1 MADIQLNV
9 TDNYENWE
17 TTAPI
22 NNWAPIGY
30 YIDDMSRLTE
40 SRFFS
45 ATLDGDSHTISG
57 LYTVTDAAHHNK
69 GTGLFGSTENATI
82 RNLHVKQAYVEG
94 YMNVGGLVGD
104 AVSPWFVSNG
114 TTLQNCSYSG
124 TVRSTWTNGS
134 LTNTGGLIG
143 WVYPEVVVNSCWTEG
158 TVIGGDYV
166 GGLAGQVRLRN
177 EGRFENCYSTMT
189 VVTNKTTPNL
199 AAGLIGGLVD
209 EPPYS
214 GTLKLRRCH
223 FAGSVPTGKPIV
235 GNKTERTILN
245 VSSVYYREDSYT
257 APINEELLFGA
268 LEKSVDEFKNGQVTE
283 LLNQAKKY
291 GDFWNWKDGEN
302 GYPVSDGIILV
313 TDFKTY
319 TDDSEF
325 DNHTWADKFVNMD
338 TGVLI
343 GDDDSGNVSDD
354 DTDNSQT
361 GEKPVYIAVIA
372 VLLISAVLVFFL
384 ARKKR
389 TAN

>member
-1 MADIQLNV
+1 MTVRSSNGNSAGLLGYVDHTYIANTGVKSVSITNSYFAGNV
-9 TDNYENWE
+9 N
-17 TTAPI
+17 
-22 NNWAPIGY
+22 
-30 YIDDMSRLTE
+30 
-40 SRFFS
+40 S
-45 ATLDGDSHTISG
+45 A
-57 LYTVTDAAHHNK
+57 YPVTNVK
-69 GTGLFGSTENATI
+69 NPNATVA
-82 RNLHVKQAYVEG
+82 VKTTYYETGSYTGTA
-94 YMNVGGLVGD
+94 GGALGNAEEKETAAFLD
-104 AVSPWFVSNG
+104 
-114 TTLQNCSYSG
+114 G
-124 TVRSTWTNGS
+124 TVRDLLDQGVRVGGG

-166 GGLAGQVRLRN
+166 GGLVGQIRLRN
-177 EGRFENCYSTMT
+177 EGLFENCYSTMK
-189 VVTNKTTPNL
+189 VVTNRTTPNL
-199 AAGLIGGLVD
+199 AAGFVGGLVD

-257 APINEELLFGA
+257 VPVNETLLYGA
-268 LEKSVDEFKNGQVTE
+268 LEKSVDAFKNGEVTE

-302 GYPVSDGIILV
+302 GYPISDGIILV

-325 DNHTWADKFVNMD
+325 DNRTWADKFVNRD
-338 TGVLI
+338 TGILV
-343 GDDDSGNVSDD
+343 GSDDDDGNSGNVSDD
-354 DTDNSQT
+354 DADNSQT
-361 GEKPVYIAVIA
+361 GEKSFYIAVIA
-372 VLLISAVLVFFL
+372 VLLVSAALVFLL

-389 TAN
+389 NTN